1 MKNRIISSIL
11 LLLIFVPFIMK
22 GGIFFAGLI
31 LLVGLLAF
39 KELFDLKLN
48 TRKLSWLIEILA
60 YLAVGFLILNN
71 YQSSDLVIVLDYR
84 ILTFM
89 MFAFMVPLVIIGDNS
104 KYNLQDALYLLG
116 SVLFIGFSFNL
127 MILIRNTSI
136 LHLIY
141 FLVIT
146 CFTDIFALIAGKLIG
161 RIPLAKE
168 ISPNKTLE
176 GFIGGAV
183 MGTFGGVLYYLT
195 VINSG
200 IPFIQILIITL
211 TLSLIGQFGD
221 LIFSQI
227 KRYYNKKD
235 FSNLIP
241 GHGGVLDLFDSLIFV
256 VITAIL
262 FINII

>member
-116 SVLFIGFSFNL
+116 SVLFIGFSL
-127 MILIRNTSI
+127 R
-136 LHLIY
+136 
-141 FLVIT
+141 
-146 CFTDIFALIAGKLIG
+146 
-161 RIPLAKE
+161 
-168 ISPNKTLE
+168 
-176 GFIGGAV
+176 
-183 MGTFGGVLYYLT
+183 
-195 VINSG
+195 
-200 IPFIQILIITL
+200 
-211 TLSLIGQFGD
+211 
-221 LIFSQI
+221 
-227 KRYYNKKD
+227 
-235 FSNLIP
+235 
-241 GHGGVLDLFDSLIFV
+241 
-256 VITAIL
+256 
-262 FINII
+262 